1 MSSEAKKRYID
12 SRTKRI
18 MNNILK
24 ADSDILPDEF
34 KNIKEFKA
42 SFGGMNHFTTNFQGY
57 DIYINVKYAFEHFLD
72 NTNKE
77 VRKYLNATIFPTLTN
92 PLIVIKEI
100 YKGKNALTFYKP
112 FYDKNDENKL
122 IHIAMYKLFEDN
134 DWFYKFKTIFELS
147 SLSKVD
153 KIITASDFNTVYF
166 KFDSKSKVATG
177 TSPKP

>member
-1 MSSEAKKRYID
+1 MKATAEHTKNAVIAKLI
-12 SRTKRI
+12 SWG
-18 MNNILK
+18 NNEEK
-24 ADSDILPDEF
+24 VKDMVEKYF
-34 KNIKEFKA
+34 
-42 SFGGMNHFTTNFQGY
+42 
-57 DIYINVKYAFEHFLD
+57 KYAFEHFLD

-122 IHIAMYKLFEDN
+122 IHIAMYKLFEDK
-134 DWFYKFKTIFELS
+134 DGFYKFKTIFELS

-153 KIITASDFNTVYF
+153 KIITASDFDTVYF
-166 KFDSKSKVATG
+166 KFDSKNKVATG